1 VSAHI
6 RLAGIASAVCAL
18 AVAADAFG
26 CGETLRTVDGRAANA
41 RFEIAFAIVPAP
53 IVTGALFAL
62 DIVVCPRAGVA
73 SPTGLAVDA
82 VMPEH
87 RHGMNYRPTVAA
99 RGPGA
104 YRAEGLVFHMPG
116 RWDLLFDVDTGA
128 GAERLAATL
137 RLQ

>member
-1 VSAHI
+1 VSAHTG
-6 RLAGIASAVCAL
+6 LAGFASAVCAL

-26 CGETLRTVDGRAANA
+26 CGETLRTVDGRASNA
-41 RFEIAFAIVPAP
+41 RFEIAFAVVPAP

-73 SPTGLAVDA
+73 PPTGLAVDA

-99 RGPGA
+99 RGPGT
-104 YRAEGLVFHMPG
+104 YRAEGLLFHMPG

-137 RLQ
+137 HLQ

>member
-1 VSAHI
+1 VSAHT
-6 RLAGIASAVCAL
+6 RFAGIAAACVL

-26 CGETLRTVDGRAANA
+26 CGESLRAVDGRAANA
-41 RFEIAFAIVPAP
+41 HYEIAFAVVPAP

-62 DIVVCPRAGVA
+62 DIAVCPRAGVTP
-73 SPTGLAVDA
+73 PTGLAVDA

-104 YRAEGLVFHMPG
+104 YRAEGLLFHMPG
-116 RWDLLFDVDTGA
+116 RWDLLFDVATGA
-128 GAERLAATL
+128 GIERLTATL
-137 RLQ
+137 HLQ